1 MNKHSLY
8 NENNK
13 TLLIGRKENIK
24 MRDALFFWMTV
35 HIIKMTII
43 LKSLYTLN
51 KFQAQPT
58 QIYIFFLKLETIVR
72 SICCMKAKRAS
83 VS

>member
-24 MRDALFFWMTV
+24 MRDALFFRMTV
-35 HIIKMTII
+35 HIIKMTIV

-51 KFQAQPT
+51 IISGT
-58 QIYIFFLKLETIVR
+58 THTNIFFFWNLKQL
-72 SICCMKAKRAS
+72 
-83 VS
+83 